1 MNLQIKLLTP
11 NAAVPIYA
19 SEGAAAFDF
28 FVPAGDHHVIAPGY
42 TQKIGAGLAM
52 AIPDG
57 YVMLMFSRSGHGA
70 KHGIRL
76 ANCVGVV
83 DSDYRGEIIGAVHND
98 SSNSFTLPS
107 GERFMQGIII
117 ARPTVT
123 FSILGDGEELSS
135 TARGAGGF
143 GSTGAG
149 GGNPLMRSSDGP
161 SPGYGDDGVA
171 SIPKV
176 RPRPRSTHTLA
187 GMSVTAET
195 YSEIA
200 NKLRQAGYDHVFADE
215 GIDMTGIMLCRN

>member
-28 FVPAGDHHVIAPGY
+28 FVPAGASYVIAPGH

-83 DSDYRGEIIGAVHND
+83 DSDYRGEVIGAVHND

-107 GERFMQGIII
+107 GERFMQGIVI

-123 FSILGDGEELSS
+123 FSILSEGEDLPA

-143 GSTGAG
+143 GSTNTLSLSAVGAG
-149 GGNPLMRSSDGP
+149 GW
-161 SPGYGDDGVA
+161 GDEGVQTV
-171 SIPKV
+171 KR
-176 RPRPRSTHTLA
+176 RPMPRSTHTLA
-187 GMSVTAET
+187 GMPVTEST
-195 YSEIA
+195 YNEIA
-200 NKLRQAGYDHVFADE
+200 NKLRAAGYDHAFADE
-215 GIDMTGIMLCRN
+215 GIDMSGIMITRS